1 MADFIDIA
9 DNKLRTAVIN
19 EYSRLICASNRSH
32 REQKELRKRLISEAL
47 ANSVVRVAEIPTW
60 LRLGSPVDSASVYPV
75 ASNGIGTT

>member
-32 REQKELRKRLISEAL
+32 SEQKELRKRLISEAL
-47 ANSVVRVAEIPTW
+47 AN
-60 LRLGSPVDSASVYPV
+60 PVEPRFILWPLTVSGLPK
-75 ASNGIGTT
+75 